1 MINDQTF
8 KNCSSLV
15 AGTSPR
21 LTVVTMSELFDMLD
35 GDLNDGNE

>member
-1 MINDQTF
+1 MINNQIL

-15 AGTSPR
+15 ACKSSQFTI
-21 LTVVTMSELFDMLD
+21 VTMNELFDMLD